1 MTRYATETQE
11 QITIIKY
18 CDLKKIPIYA
28 IPNGGYRNVIEARN
42 LKLQGV
48 KSGVPDMCIPLAR
61 KGYHGLYIELKVG
74 KNKTSINQ
82 QIWLNLLADNGYKA
96 EVCYGAGQ
104 AIDLIEWYIKE

>member
-74 KNKTSINQ
+74 KNKTSVNQ
-82 QIWLNLLADNGYKA
+82 QIWLNLLSDNGYKA

-104 AIDLIEWYIKE
+104 AID